1 MEILPELE
9 WEGLLE
15 KLKQQRG
22 TAILIGATDSGKST
36 LAKYLVEKLIREN
49 IKVSVVDADIGQST
63 LGLPGTISM
72 RVFSDEKD
80 IENFRFERMFFVG
93 STNPAK
99 RISMVIDG
107 SKRMVDFCKE
117 KSEII
122 IVDTTGLI
130 SGEIG
135 RALKIG
141 KIRAIKPEHI
151 IAVQRNDELEH
162 ILDLIEG
169 ISIHRIRTSS
179 LAKGRDREN
188 RAHYR
193 KKKFLDYFDIKEISE
208 FLLNQNDVKFFYNSK
223 PFNLREGDFKKGT
236 IIGLNHNADT
246 MGLGAV
252 VEIIDDSV
260 IFKSPIKSLKGINRV
275 LFGDMDIL

>member
-36 LAKYLVEKLIREN
+36 LTKYLVEKLIREN

-72 RVFSDEKD
+72 RVFSNEKD

-151 IAVQRNDELEH
+151 MAVQRNDELEQ
-162 ILDLIEG
+162 ILNLIEG
-169 ISIHRIRTSS
+169 ISIHRIRASS

-188 RAHYR
+188 RVHYR

-208 FLLNQNDVKFFYNSK
+208 FLLNQNDVRFFYNSK

-246 MGLGAV
+246 IGLGAV

-275 LFGDMDIL
+275 LFGDMEI

>member
-36 LAKYLVEKLIREN
+36 LTKYLVEKLIREN

-72 RVFSDEKD
+72 RVFSNEKD

-162 ILDLIEG
+162 ILNLIKG
-169 ISIHRIRTSS
+169 ILIHRIRASS

-188 RAHYR
+188 RVHYR
-193 KKKFLDYFDIKEISE
+193 KKKFLDYFDMKEISE
-208 FLLNQNDVKFFYNSK
+208 FLLNQNDVRFFYNSK

-275 LFGDMDIL
+275 LFGDIEI

>member
-15 KLKQQRG
+15 TLKQQRG

-36 LAKYLVEKLIREN
+36 LTKYLVEKLIREN

-72 RVFSDEKD
+72 RVFSNEKD

-162 ILDLIEG
+162 ILNLIKG
-169 ISIHRIRTSS
+169 IPIHRIRASS
-179 LAKGRDREN
+179 LAKGRDSEN
-188 RAHYR
+188 RARYR
-193 KKKFLDYFDIKEISE
+193 KKKFLDYFDMKEISE
-208 FLLNQNDVKFFYNSK
+208 FLLNQNDVRFFYNSK
-223 PFNLREGDFKKGT
+223 PFNLIEGDFKKGT

>member
-15 KLKQQRG
+15 TLKQQRG
-22 TAILIGATDSGKST
+22 TALLIGATDSGKST
-36 LAKYLVEKLIREN
+36 ITKYLVEKLIREN

-72 RVFSDEKD
+72 KVFSNEKD
-80 IENFRFERMFFVG
+80 IENFRFEKMFFVG

-107 SKRMVDFCKE
+107 SKSMVDFCRE

-130 SGEIG
+130 SGETG

-151 IAVQRNDELEH
+151 IAVRRNDELEH
-162 ILDLIEG
+162 ILNLIEG

-179 LAKGRDREN
+179 LAKGRDSEN

-223 PFNLREGDFKKGT
+223 PFNLREGDFKKWT

>member
-36 LAKYLVEKLIREN
+36 LTKYLVEKLIREN

-72 RVFSDEKD
+72 RVFSNEKD
-80 IENFRFERMFFVG
+80 IENFRFEKMFFVG

-162 ILDLIEG
+162 ILNLIEG
-169 ISIHRIRTSS
+169 IPIHRIRASS

-188 RAHYR
+188 RVHYR
-193 KKKFLDYFDIKEISE
+193 KKKFLDYFDMKEISE
-208 FLLNQNDVKFFYNSK
+208 FLLNQNDVRFFYNSK

-252 VEIIDDSV
+252 VEITDDSV

-275 LFGDMDIL
+275 LFGDMEI

>member
-9 WEGLLE
+9 WEGLLD

-36 LAKYLVEKLIREN
+36 LTKYLVEKLIREN

-72 RVFSDEKD
+72 RVFSNEKD

-275 LFGDMDIL
+275 LFGDMEI

>member
-15 KLKQQRG
+15 TLKQQRG

-36 LAKYLVEKLIREN
+36 LAKYLVEKLVREN

-72 RVFSDEKD
+72 RVFSNEKD

-162 ILDLIEG
+162 ILDLIKG
-169 ISIHRIRTSS
+169 IPIHRIRASS

-188 RAHYR
+188 RVHYR
-193 KKKFLDYFDIKEISE
+193 KKKFLDYFDMKEISE
-208 FLLNQNDVKFFYNSK
+208 FLLNQNDVRFFYNSK
-223 PFNLREGDFKKGT
+223 PFNLIEGDFKKGT

>member
-9 WEGLLE
+9 WKGLLE
-15 KLKQQRG
+15 TLKQQRG

-72 RVFSDEKD
+72 RVFSNEKD
-80 IENFRFERMFFVG
+80 IENFRFEKMFFVG

-151 IAVQRNDELEH
+151 IAVQRNDELEK
-162 ILDLIEG
+162 ILNLIEG
-169 ISIHRIRTSS
+169 ISIHRIRASN

-188 RAHYR
+188 RVHYR
-193 KKKFLDYFDIKEISE
+193 KKKFLDYFDMKEISE
-208 FLLNQNDVKFFYNSK
+208 FLLNQNDVRFFYNSK

-236 IIGLNHNADT
+236 IIGLNHNVDT

>member
-1 MEILPELE
+1 MEISPAPE
-9 WEGLLE
+9 WEGLFE

-22 TAILIGATDSGKST
+22 AVLLIGATDSGKST
-36 LAKYLVEKLIREN
+36 LAKYLVEELVRES
-49 IKVSVVDADIGQST
+49 IWVSVVDADVGQST

-72 RVFSDEKD
+72 KVFSNEKD
-80 IENFRFERMFFVG
+80 IENFRFEKMIFIG

-99 RISMVIDG
+99 KISMVIDG
-107 SKRMVDFCKE
+107 SKDMVDFCRK

-135 RALKIG
+135 KALKIG

-162 ILDLIEG
+162 ILNHTEG
-169 ISIHRIRTSS
+169 VSIHRIRASS
-179 LAKGRDREN
+179 MAKCRDREN
-188 RAHYR
+188 RVHYR
-193 KKKFLDYFDIKEISE
+193 RKKFFDYFDVKEISE
-208 FLLNQNDVKFFYNSK
+208 FFLNQNDARFLYNSK
-223 PFNLREGDFKKGT
+223 PFYLREEDFKKGA
-236 IIGLNHNADT
+236 IIGLNHNDDT
-246 MGLGAV
+246 IGLGLV

-275 LFGDMDIL
+275 LFGDMEI

>member
-15 KLKQQRG
+15 KFKQQRG

-36 LAKYLVEKLIREN
+36 LTKYLVEKLIREN

-72 RVFSDEKD
+72 RVFSNEKD

-162 ILDLIEG
+162 ILNLIEG
-169 ISIHRIRTSS
+169 IPIHRIRASS

-188 RAHYR
+188 RVHYR
-193 KKKFLDYFDIKEISE
+193 KKKFLDYFDMKEISE
-208 FLLNQNDVKFFYNSK
+208 FLLNQNDVRFFYNSK
-223 PFNLREGDFKKGT
+223 SFNLREGDFKKGT

-252 VEIIDDSV
+252 IETIDDSV

-275 LFGDMDIL
+275 LFGDMEI

>member
-36 LAKYLVEKLIREN
+36 LTKYLVEKLIREN

-72 RVFSDEKD
+72 RVFSNGKD

-162 ILDLIEG
+162 ILNLIKG
-169 ISIHRIRTSS
+169 IPIHRIRASS

-188 RAHYR
+188 RVHYR
-193 KKKFLDYFDIKEISE
+193 KKKFLDYFDMKEISE
-208 FLLNQNDVKFFYNSK
+208 FLLNQNDVRFFYNSK

-275 LFGDMDIL
+275 LFGDMDI

>member
-36 LAKYLVEKLIREN
+36 LTKYLVEKLLREN

-72 RVFSDEKD
+72 RVFSNEKD

-107 SKRMVDFCKE
+107 SKRMVDFCRE

-151 IAVQRNDELEH
+151 IAVRRNDELEH
-162 ILDLIEG
+162 ILNLIEG
-169 ISIHRIRTSS
+169 ISIHRIRTSR
-179 LAKGRDREN
+179 LAKGRDSEN
-188 RAHYR
+188 RVHYR
-193 KKKFLDYFDIKEISE
+193 KKKFFDYFNIKEISE
-208 FLLNQNDVKFFYNSK
+208 FLLNQNDVRFFYNSK